1 MVVADDYALSRIFS
15 ANHVARNRFR
25 HDTDVCERKIFGD
38 DAAPTVG
45 SKLDPRHASDY
56 TRRTQAGNSRIGL
69 ANVAIRCLWCFARL
83 QQILQ
88 FLLFQPFHKRAD
100 VLRALARTDEQSIPC
115 LYHHKI
121 IDANRRD
128 KLSWTRNK
136 ISAGV
141 QCMALA

>member
-1 MVVADDYALSRIFS
+1 MGDTTDDLVTALDCAARGEDDGAARI
-15 ANHVARNRFR
+15 
-25 HDTDVCERKIFGD
+25 
-38 DAAPTVG
+38 
-45 SKLDPRHASDY
+45 
-56 TRRTQAGNSRIGL
+56 
-69 ANVAIRCLWCFARL
+69 
-83 QQILQ
+83 
-88 FLLFQPFHKRAD
+88 
-100 VLRALARTDEQSIPC
+100 LRALARTDEQSIPC